1 MILILGKSTIA
12 KALDNALPDTVV
24 VGKPEYDF
32 SNRYECTRLVKD
44 FTPNVVINT
53 FALGPQVDDAW
64 DQLTTNFTSMVY
76 ITDLFYKK
84 LQGAHIINFS
94 STGTYWTSYPGIE
107 GSKFFYNLSKNC
119 LSEFG
124 KLYNRKIVDEA
135 RNVVTTFEVGKFNS
149 KMNNWSGGM
158 TTDRVVDVVKDCIDK
173 RYTQVAVIR

>member
-12 KALDNALPDTVV
+12 KELESVLPNSIV
-24 VGKPEYDF
+24 VGKPEYNF
-32 SNRYECTRLVKD
+32 SNRNECERLVRD
-44 FTPNVVINT
+44 YTPDIIINT

-64 DQLTTNFTSMVY
+64 EQLTVNFTSMVY

-94 STGTYWTSYPGIE
+94 SASTYWSSYPGIE
-107 GSKFFYNLSKNC
+107 DSKFFYNLSKTC
-119 LSEFG
+119 LSTFG

-158 TTDRVVDVVKDCIDK
+158 PIKRVVNTVKDCIDK
-173 RYTQVAVIR
+173 RYTQIALIR

>member
-12 KALDNALPDTVV
+12 KALDNALPNTVV

-32 SNRYECTRLVKD
+32 SSRYECTRLVKD

-64 DQLTTNFTSMVY
+64 DQLTVNFTSIVY
-76 ITDLFYKK
+76 ITALFYKK

-94 STGTYWTSYPGIE
+94 SAGSYWTSYPGIE
-107 GSKFFYNLSKNC
+107 DSKFFYNLSKNC
-119 LSEFG
+119 LSKFG

-135 RNVVTTFEVGKFNS
+135 RNIVTTFEVGKFNS

>member
-12 KALDNALPDTVV
+12 KKLESALPDTVV

-32 SNRYECTRLVKD
+32 SSRYECKRIVKD
-44 FTPNVVINT
+44 FTPDVVINT

-64 DQLTTNFTSMVY
+64 DQLTVNFTSMVY

-94 STGTYWTSYPGIE
+94 STGSYWSSYPGIKDN
-107 GSKFFYNLSKNC
+107 KFFYNLSKNC
-119 LSEFG
+119 LSKFG
-124 KLYNRKIVDEA
+124 KLYNRKIVHEA
-135 RNVVTTFEVGKFNS
+135 RNVVSTFEVGKFNS

-158 TTDRVVDVVKDCIDK
+158 PIERVVDVVKDCIDK
-173 RYTQVAVIR
+173 RYTQIAVIR